1 MLSIT
6 PLGNIETPRSSVL
19 RARVKVGKCA
29 VSIEFVARMDEN
41 EVGLLI
47 YEDWREKSLGF
58 IYEINVLA
66 EYRGQNIGRQL
77 LEFAEQYA
85 LSVGCASIGL
95 QAYALDQAT
104 DQKRLRAWYVG
115 VGYTP
120 EAMGSDRLRKAL
132 VGM

>member
-1 MLSIT
+1 M
-6 PLGNIETPRSSVL
+6 
-19 RARVKVGKCA
+19 
-29 VSIEFVARMDEN
+29 SIEFVATMDGN

-85 LSVGCASIGL
+85 LSLGCASIGL
-95 QAYALDQAT
+95 QAYALDQTT
-104 DQKRLRAWYVG
+104 DQNRLRSWYAG
-115 VGYTP
+115 VGYAP
-120 EAMGSDRLRKAL
+120 EAMGSDRLRKTL